1 MASAEPNGMTGPPD
15 GPVPPTGHPSLTDPV
30 VVIGAGPA
38 GLTAAR
44 LLAGAGDPVVVVEA
58 DDVVGG
64 ISRTVERDGWR
75 FDIGGHRFFTKVRPV
90 EEFWHQVLPPEDFL
104 LRPRMSR
111 IYYDGKFYDYPIKLG
126 NALSNLGLVEAFL
139 CGLSFLWVRIHPPK
153 DMSTLEGYIVSNY
166 GWRLYRHFFK
176 TYNEKLWAVSAS
188 EISADWG
195 AQRIKGMS
203 LWNAV
208 WEPIRTSVAG
218 RRRDPSK
225 QVTSLIEEF
234 EYPKFGPGMMW
245 ERCAD
250 QVEARGGILRMET
263 AATAVHVENGAAVAV
278 TVASGGREE
287 RIGVSHVIS
296 SMPLT
301 ALARIVEP
309 PVPAEVLAAAGD
321 LHYRDFLTVALVV
334 PEERGFPDNWIYIH
348 SPEVKVGRIQNFGVW
363 SPYLVKDGRTCLG
376 MEYFVFEGD
385 ELWTCTDDELVT
397 LATKELAAIGLVEA
411 SDVEAG
417 YVVRMPKAYPVYDD
431 VYRDNVQVIRRW
443 FEENAPNVHP
453 VGRNG
458 MHKYNNQDHSMY
470 TAMLTVENIHG
481 AHHDIWAVN
490 VEEEYHET
498 TDGRSAVSESRPPS
512 GPSGPGPS
520 GPGPSGPG
528 PSAGTRTPPTGDGRP
543 TGTGRDA
550 PIIPRSAPR
559 LVSPTA
565 RPGGA
570 DRARNVSG

>member
-1 MASAEPNGMTGPPD
+1 MPSTLPHHRNGAAAPPASDDRSGSN
-15 GPVPPTGHPSLTDPV
+15 LPV
-30 VVIGAGPA
+30 VVIGGGPA

-44 LLAGAGDPVVVVEA
+44 QLAEAGDPVLVVEE
-58 DDVVGG
+58 DSVVGG

-75 FDIGGHRFFTKVRPV
+75 FDIGGHRFFTKVKPV
-90 EEFWHQVLPPEDFL
+90 EEFWHKVLPDEDFL

-126 NALSNLGLVEAFL
+126 NALANLGVVEAFL
-139 CGLSFLWVRIHPPK
+139 CGLSFLWVRIRPPK
-153 DMSTLEGYIVSNY
+153 DRTTLEGYIVSNY

-188 EISADWG
+188 QISADWG

-208 WEPIRTSVAG
+208 WEPIRASFAG
-218 RRRDPSK
+218 RQRDKSR

-234 EYPKFGPGMMW
+234 QYPKFGPGMMW
-245 ERCAD
+245 ERCAT
-250 QVEARGGILRMET
+250 QVVGMGGTIRMET
-263 AATAVHVENGAAVAV
+263 AATTVHLEGGAAVAV
-278 TVASGGREE
+278 TVTSAAGRE
-287 RIGVSHVIS
+287 RIATSHVIS

-301 ALARIVEP
+301 SLALIVDP
-309 PVPAEVLAAAGD
+309 PVPDEVARAAND

-348 SPEVKVGRIQNFGVW
+348 SPDVKVGRIQNFGVW
-363 SPYLVKDGRTCLG
+363 SPFLVKDGRTCLG

-385 ELWTCTDDELVT
+385 ELWNSTDEELIA
-397 LATKELAAIGLVEA
+397 LATKELVTIGLVDPT
-411 SDVEAG
+411 DVEVG
-417 YVVRMPKAYPVYDD
+417 YVVRMPKAYPVYDEG
-431 VYRDNVQVIRRW
+431 YRTNVEIIRNW
-443 FEENAPNVHP
+443 FEEHARNVHP

-490 VEEEYHET
+490 VEEEYHEA
-498 TDGRSAVSESRPPS
+498 TDNRSSSRP
-512 GPSGPGPS
+512 G
-520 GPGPSGPG
+520 
-528 PSAGTRTPPTGDGRP
+528 A
-543 TGTGRDA
+543 TGRDA
-550 PIIPRSAPR
+550 PVLPRRVRA
-559 LVSPTA
+559 VGNV
-565 RPGGA
+565 PG
-570 DRARNVSG
+570 